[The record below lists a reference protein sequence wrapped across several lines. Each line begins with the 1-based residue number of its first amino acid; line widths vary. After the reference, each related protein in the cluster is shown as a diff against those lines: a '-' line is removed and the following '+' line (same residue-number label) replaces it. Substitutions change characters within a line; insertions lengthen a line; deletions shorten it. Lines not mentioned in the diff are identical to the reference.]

1 MKKVL
6 LIALILFVQACNKE
20 QTDANRSSATVT
32 SGSITQEQC
41 DAFGGK
47 LVNGQCQKE
56 LPEAEMRKI
65 CDSQG
70 LAYVKELNGCVQ
82 GQ

>member
-1 MKKVL
+1 MKNVL
-6 LIALILFVQACNKE
+6 LIALILFLQACNKN
-20 QTDANRSSATVT
+20 QTDTNSSTTAT
-32 SGSITQEQC
+32 SSSITQEQC

-47 LVNGQCQKE
+47 IVNGQCQKA

-70 LAYVKELNGCVQ
+70 LTYVKELNGCVQ